1 MIIFCKD
8 TIFSCDWKK
17 LAIFAITLTDYNN
30 NTMILDSITWTA
42 SPVLFHFGSVTVR
55 WYGLMFAIGFLVG
68 YEIVYRIFRHEG
80 ARESWVGSLFVYVV
94 VATILGA
101 RLGHVLF
108 YDWGYYSHHLAEI
121 PKIWEGGLASHGGT
135 LGIMIAIWLYS
146 RYVTRKPMLWTFDRL
161 VVPVGLVA
169 ALIRIGNLMNHEIY
183 GGETSMPWG
192 FRFVENLGQWMQ
204 GAEPVFSA
212 PSHPTQI
219 YEAAFYLLTFAVCM
233 LMYWRWRCQEREG
246 LIFGVFMLGIFVP
259 RFFIEYI
266 KNVQEPWEIAM
277 RANWGID
284 QGQLLSIPF
293 IVLGIW
299 LVVRALRRP
308 RVPLEYPNRFA
319 DEKTKGK

>member
-1 MIIFCKD
+1 
-8 TIFSCDWKK
+8 
-17 LAIFAITLTDYNN
+17 
-30 NTMILDSITWTA
+30 MILDSITWTA
-42 SPVLFHFGSVTVR
+42 SPNLFSFGSITVR

-80 ARESWVGSLFVYVV
+80 AKENWVGSLFIYVV

-101 RLGHVLF
+101 RLGHVFF
-108 YDWGYYSHHLAEI
+108 YDWAYYSQHLGDI

-135 LGIMIAIWLYS
+135 LGIMIAIWFYS
-146 RYVTRKPMLWTFDRL
+146 RYVTRKPMLWTLDRL

-192 FRFVENLGQWMQ
+192 FRFVDNLGQWMQ
-204 GAEPVFSA
+204 GAEPVFTA
-212 PSHPTQI
+212 PCHPTQL
-219 YEAAFYLLTFAVCM
+219 YEAACYLLTFALCM
-233 LMYWRWRCQEREG
+233 VMYWRWRCQEREG

-259 RFFIEYI
+259 RFLIEYI

-277 RANWGID
+277 RSSIGLD

-299 LVVRALRRP
+299 LIVRAVRRP
-308 RVPLEYPNRFA
+308 RVVLDYPDRFA
-319 DEKTKGK
+319 DEKDKK

>member
-1 MIIFCKD
+1 
-8 TIFSCDWKK
+8 
-17 LAIFAITLTDYNN
+17 
-30 NTMILDSITWTA
+30 MILDFVTWTA
-42 SPVLFHFGSVTVR
+42 SPVLFSFGSVTVR

-80 ARESWVGSLFVYVV
+80 ARESWVGSLFIYVV

-108 YDWGYYSHHLAEI
+108 YDWGYYSQHLAEI

-146 RYVTRKPMLWTFDRL
+146 RFVTRKPMLWTFDRL
-161 VVPVGLVA
+161 VVPVGFVA

-192 FRFVENLGQWMQ
+192 FSFVTNLGQWMQ

-266 KNVQEPWEIAM
+266 KNVQEPWEVAM

-293 IVLGIW
+293 IVLGLW
-299 LVVRALRRP
+299 LVIRALRRP
-308 RVPLEYPNRFA
+308 RVPLDYPDRFA
-319 DEKTKGK
+319 DEKSKAKYKQ

>member
-1 MIIFCKD
+1 
-8 TIFSCDWKK
+8 
-17 LAIFAITLTDYNN
+17 
-30 NTMILDSITWTA
+30 MILDSITWTA
-42 SPVLFHFGSVTVR
+42 SPNLFSFGSITVR

-68 YEIVYRIFRHEG
+68 YDIVNRIFRHEG
-80 ARESWVGSLFVYVV
+80 AKESWVGSLFIYVV
-94 VATILGA
+94 VATIVGA
-101 RLGHVLF
+101 RLGHVFF
-108 YDWGYYSHHLAEI
+108 YDWGYYSQHLGDI

-183 GGETSMPWG
+183 GGETTLPWG
-192 FRFVENLGQWMQ
+192 FRFIENVGQWMQ

-233 LMYWRWRCQEREG
+233 VMYWRYRAQEREG

-266 KNVQEPWEIAM
+266 KNAQESWEVAM
-277 RANWGID
+277 RASIGLD

-299 LVVRALRRP
+299 LIVRAMRRP
-308 RVPLEYPNRFA
+308 RVPLEYPDRFA

>member
-1 MIIFCKD
+1 
-8 TIFSCDWKK
+8 
-17 LAIFAITLTDYNN
+17 
-30 NTMILDSITWTA
+30 MILDFVTWTA
-42 SPVLFHFGSVTVR
+42 SPVLFSFGSVTVR

-80 ARESWVGSLFVYVV
+80 ARESWVGSLFIYVV

-101 RLGHVLF
+101 RLGHVFF
-108 YDWGYYSHHLAEI
+108 YDWGYYSQHLAEI

-146 RYVTRKPMLWTFDRL
+146 RFVTRKPMLWTFDRL
-161 VVPVGLVA
+161 VVPVGFVA

-192 FRFVENLGQWMQ
+192 FSFVTNLGQWMQ

-266 KNVQEPWEIAM
+266 KNVQEPWEVAM

-293 IVLGIW
+293 IVLGLC
-299 LVVRALRRP
+299 LVIRALRRP
-308 RVPLEYPNRFA
+308 RVPLDYPDRFA
-319 DEKTKGK
+319 DEKSKAKYKQ

>member
-1 MIIFCKD
+1 
-8 TIFSCDWKK
+8 
-17 LAIFAITLTDYNN
+17 
-30 NTMILDSITWTA
+30 MILDSITWTA
-42 SPVLFHFGSVTVR
+42 SPNLFSFGSITVR

-68 YEIVYRIFRHEG
+68 YDIVYRIFRHEG
-80 ARESWVGSLFVYVV
+80 AKENWVGSLFIYVV
-94 VATILGA
+94 VATIVGA
-101 RLGHVLF
+101 RLGHVFF
-108 YDWGYYSHHLAEI
+108 YDWSYYSQHLADI

-135 LGIMIAIWLYS
+135 LGIMLAIWLYS
-146 RYVTRKPMLWTFDRL
+146 RFVTHKSMLWTFDRL

-183 GGETSMPWG
+183 GGETSLPWG
-192 FRFVENLGQWMQ
+192 FRFIDNIGQWMQ
-204 GAEPVFSA
+204 GAEPVFTV

-233 LMYWRWRCQEREG
+233 VMYWRYRAQEQEG

-266 KNVQEPWEIAM
+266 KNVQETWEIAM
-277 RANWGID
+277 RNSIGID

-299 LVVRALRRP
+299 LIIRAMRRP
-308 RVPLEYPNRFA
+308 RIPLEYPDRFA
-319 DEKTKGK
+319 DEKDSNKK

>member
-1 MIIFCKD
+1 
-8 TIFSCDWKK
+8 
-17 LAIFAITLTDYNN
+17 
-30 NTMILDSITWTA
+30 MILDSITWTA
-42 SPVLFHFGSVTVR
+42 SPNLFSFGSITVR

-80 ARESWVGSLFVYVV
+80 AKENWVGSLFIYVV
-94 VATILGA
+94 VATIVGA
-101 RLGHVLF
+101 RLGHVFF
-108 YDWGYYSHHLAEI
+108 YDWDYYSQHLGDI

-135 LGIMIAIWLYS
+135 LGIMLAIWLYS
-146 RYVTRKPMLWTFDRL
+146 RLVTRKPMLWTLDRL
-161 VVPVGLVA
+161 VVPVGFVA

-183 GGETSMPWG
+183 GGETSVPWG
-192 FRFVENLGQWMQ
+192 FRFIENVGQWMQ
-204 GAEPVFSA
+204 GAEPVFTA
-212 PSHPTQI
+212 PCHPTQI
-219 YEAAFYLLTFAVCM
+219 YEALFYLLTFAVCL

-293 IVLGIW
+293 IVLGIV
-299 LVVRALRRP
+299 LIVRALRRP

-319 DEKTKGK
+319 D

>member
-1 MIIFCKD
+1 
-8 TIFSCDWKK
+8 
-17 LAIFAITLTDYNN
+17 
-30 NTMILDSITWTA
+30 MILDSITWTA
-42 SPVLFHFGSVTVR
+42 SPNLFSFGSITVR

-80 ARESWVGSLFVYVV
+80 AKENWVGSLFIYVV

-101 RLGHVLF
+101 RLGHVFF
-108 YDWGYYSHHLAEI
+108 YDWAYYSQHLGDI

-135 LGIMIAIWLYS
+135 LGIMLAIWLYS
-146 RYVTRKPMLWTFDRL
+146 RLVTRKPILWTLDRL
-161 VVPVGLVA
+161 VVPVGFVA

-183 GGETSMPWG
+183 GGETSLPWG
-192 FRFVENLGQWMQ
+192 FRFIENIGQWMQ
-204 GAEPVFSA
+204 GAAPVFTA
-212 PSHPTQI
+212 PCHPTQI
-219 YEAAFYLLTFAVCM
+219 YEALFYLLTFAVCL

-277 RANWGID
+277 RASYGID

-293 IVLGIW
+293 IVLGIV
-299 LVVRALRRP
+299 LIVRALRRP

-319 DEKTKGK
+319 D

>member
-1 MIIFCKD
+1 
-8 TIFSCDWKK
+8 
-17 LAIFAITLTDYNN
+17 
-30 NTMILDSITWTA
+30 MILDFVTWTA
-42 SPVLFHFGSVTVR
+42 SPVLFSFGSVTVR

-80 ARESWVGSLFVYVV
+80 ARESWVGSLFIYVV

-101 RLGHVLF
+101 RLGHVFF
-108 YDWGYYSHHLAEI
+108 YDWGYYSQHLAEI

-146 RYVTRKPMLWTFDRL
+146 RFVTRKPMLWTFDRL
-161 VVPVGLVA
+161 VVPVGFVA

-192 FRFVENLGQWMQ
+192 FSFVTNLGQWMQ

-219 YEAAFYLLTFAVCM
+219 YEAALYLLTFAVCM

-266 KNVQEPWEIAM
+266 KNVQEPWEVAM

-293 IVLGIW
+293 IVLGLW
-299 LVVRALRRP
+299 LVIRALRRP
-308 RVPLEYPNRFA
+308 RVPLDYPDRFA
-319 DEKTKGK
+319 DEKSKAK